1 MFDNQLTDLL
11 NRAERGI
18 EAVLS
23 PEEAGD
29 CDASGQQQVDL
40 RIELGR
46 TRLQPDDVQGLRSGS
61 VVVLDGPLGEPATI
75 YAAERLIGRGEI
87 VVVDGKIGVRVT
99 ELIQSKSPAVSQERS
114 RSHAERGNQ

>member
-23 PEEAGD
+23 PEEAGE
-29 CDASGQQQVDL
+29 CDASGRQQVEL

-46 TRLQPDDVQGLRSGS
+46 THLQPDDVQQLRSGS
-61 VVVLDGPLGEPATI
+61 VLSLDGALGEPAAI
-75 YAAERLIGRGEI
+75 YAADRLIGRGEI
-87 VVVDGKIGVRVT
+87 VVVNGKIGVRVT
-99 ELIQSKSPAVSQERS
+99 ELIQRKPLAVSQ
-114 RSHAERGNQ
+114 

>member
-1 MFDNQLTDLL
+1 MLDDLTKLL

-29 CDASGQQQVDL
+29 ADASGRQQVEL

-46 TRLQPDDVQGLRSGS
+46 TRLQPDDVRELRSGA
-61 VVVLDGPLGEPATI
+61 VLVLDGSLGEPAAI
-75 YAAERLIGRGEI
+75 YAAGRLIGRGEI
-87 VVVDGKIGVRVT
+87 VVINGTIGVRVT
-99 ELIQSKSPAVSQERS
+99 ELLQAQPLAVSQMTQPE
-114 RSHAERGNQ
+114 

>member
-11 NRAERGI
+11 TRAQQGI

-29 CDASGQQQVDL
+29 SDAGDRQQVDL

-46 TRLQPDDVQGLRSGS
+46 TRLQPDNVQELRSGS
-61 VVVLDGPLGEPATI
+61 VVSLDGPIGEPAAI
-75 YAAERLIGRGEI
+75 YAAGRLIGTA
-87 VVVDGKIGVRVT
+87 D
-99 ELIQSKSPAVSQERS
+99 S
-114 RSHAERGNQ
+114 RQAADAAI

>member
-29 CDASGQQQVDL
+29 CDASGQQQVEL

-46 TRLQPDDVQGLRSGS
+46 TRLQPDDLRELRSGS
-61 VVVLDGPLGEPATI
+61 VVSLDGPLGEPAAI
-75 YAAERLIGRGEI
+75 YAAGRLIGRGEI
-87 VVVDGKIGVRVT
+87 VVVDGKIGVRVVK
-99 ELIQSKSPAVSQERS
+99 LI
-114 RSHAERGNQ
+114 